1 MRIDWYVKKE
11 NNEKLL
17 LKSFLK
23 RKYISKRFLSKV
35 KYRGGNL
42 QVNDRD
48 VRVREELE
56 DGDKV
61 SVFLPK
67 EVASDHLEVSNK
79 KLDVLFEDSHY
90 LIVDKPAG
98 VASVPSSLYPNH
110 TIANRVKGYIIS
122 HNYFHQTVHIV
133 NRLDKE
139 TSGVMLF
146 AKHSLAHS
154 YLDRLLQNDEVYKE
168 YLAFVQKPLDIHHGI
183 IEAPIARASDS
194 IIKRR
199 IHNSGKSSKTE
210 YWLLEHYKAASK
222 VKIQLHTGRTHQIRV
237 HFSHKG
243 HPLIGDTLYGTGS
256 KEMKRQALHC
266 VKVSFQHPFTSQQLT
281 VTSPLPDDMTALENA
296 LKK

>member
-1 MRIDWYVKKE
+1 MRIDWYVEKNIE
-11 NNEKLL
+11 DKLL

-42 QVNDRD
+42 QVNDKD
-48 VRVREELE
+48 VRVREELKS
-56 DGDKV
+56 GDKV
-61 SVFLPK
+61 SVFLPR
-67 EVASDHLEVSNK
+67 EEPTDHLAVSHEEVE
-79 KLDVLFEDSHY
+79 VLYEDSHY
-90 LIVDKPAG
+90 LIVNKPSG

-110 TIANRVKGYIIS
+110 TVANRVKGYILEKG
-122 HNYFHQTVHIV
+122 YYHQTIHIV
-133 NRLDKE
+133 NRLDKD

-168 YLAFVQKPLDIHHGI
+168 YVAFVHHKLDRSHDI
-183 IEAPIARASDS
+183 IEEPIARASDS

-199 IHNSGKSSKTE
+199 IHSSGKSSKTE
-210 YWLLEHYKAASK
+210 YWILNQFEEGSK

-237 HFSHKG
+237 HFSHIG
-243 HPLIGDTLYGTGS
+243 HPLMGDTLYGPESNGID
-256 KEMKRQALHC
+256 RQALHC
-266 VKVSFQHPFTSQQLT
+266 VKVSFCHPFTHQQLT
-281 VTSPLPDDMTALENA
+281 VVSPLPADMASLENN

>member
-1 MRIDWYVKKE
+1 MRIDWYVEK
-11 NNEKLL
+11 NDNEKLL
-17 LKSFLK
+17 LKTFLK

-42 QVNDRD
+42 QVNDSD

-67 EVASDHLEVSNK
+67 EVASDHLKVSNE
-79 KLDVLFEDSHY
+79 KLTVLYEDNHY

-110 TIANRVKGYIIS
+110 TVANRVKGYIS
-122 HNYFHQTVHIV
+122 RNRHFHQTVHIV

-168 YLAFVQKPLDIHHGI
+168 YLAYVQKPLDNQHGT
-183 IEAPIARASDS
+183 IEEPIARASDS

-199 IHNSGKSSKTE
+199 IHISGKSSKTE
-210 YWLLEHYKAASK
+210 YWLLEQYESASK

-237 HFSHKG
+237 HFSHMG
-243 HPLIGDTLYGTGS
+243 HPLIGDTLYGSES
-256 KEMKRQALHC
+256 KIMNRQALHC
-266 VKVSFQHPFTSQQLT
+266 NKVSFKHPFTSLKLT
-281 VTSPLPDDMTALENA
+281 VQSPLPADITALENE

>member
-1 MRIDWYVKKE
+1 MRIDWYVE
-11 NNEKLL
+11 NQTNEKLL

-42 QVNDRD
+42 QVNDKD
-48 VRVREELE
+48 VRVREELRS
-56 DGDKV
+56 GDKV

-67 EVASDHLEVSNK
+67 EEASDHLNVSDKELEV
-79 KLDVLFEDSHY
+79 LYEDSHY
-90 LIVDKPAG
+90 LIVDKPSG

-110 TIANRVKGYIIS
+110 TIANRVKGYIQTKG
-122 HNYFHQTVHIV
+122 YYHQTIHIV
-133 NRLDKE
+133 NRLDKD
-139 TSGVMLF
+139 TSGIMLF

-168 YLAFVQKPLDIHHGI
+168 YVAFVHNRLDKSHGVI
-183 IEAPIARASDS
+183 DEPIARSSDS

-199 IHNSGKSSKTE
+199 VHLSGKSSKTE
-210 YWLLEHYKAASK
+210 YWVMETYESVSK

-237 HFSHKG
+237 HFSHDG
-243 HPLIGDTLYGTGS
+243 HPLVGDTLYGPESTGI
-256 KEMKRQALHC
+256 KRQALHC
-266 VKVSFQHPFTSQQLT
+266 VKVSFRHPFTNEQFT
-281 VTSPLPDDMTALENA
+281 IVSPLAADMTALEEN

>member
-1 MRIDWYVKKE
+1 MRIEWYVKKDDK
-11 NNEKLL
+11 EKLT

-23 RKYISKRFLSKV
+23 RKQISKRFLSKV
-35 KYRGGNL
+35 KYRGGKL
-42 QVNDRD
+42 QVNDCD
-48 VRVREELE
+48 VRVREELK

-61 SVFLPK
+61 TVFLPQ
-67 EVASDHLEVSNK
+67 EIGSDHLSVSNE
-79 KLDVLFEDSHY
+79 KLTVLYEDSHY

-110 TIANRVKGYIIS
+110 TMANRVKGYIIKNK
-122 HNYFHQTVHIV
+122 HFHQAVHIV

-139 TSGVMLF
+139 TSGIMLF

-154 YLDRLLQNDEVYKE
+154 YLDRLLQDKEVYKE
-168 YLAFVQKPLDIHHGI
+168 YLAFVQNKLDKQHGRI
-183 IEAPIARASDS
+183 VEPIARESNS

-199 IHNSGKSSKTE
+199 VHLSGKPSVTE
-210 YWLLEHYKAASK
+210 YWLLEQYTSASK

-243 HPLIGDTLYGTGS
+243 HPLIGDTLYGDES
-256 KEMKRQALHC
+256 KKINRQALHC
-266 VKVSFQHPFTSQQLT
+266 IKLSFQHPFTGKNLIVRS
-281 VTSPLPDDMTALENA
+281 SLPEDMTILENE

>member
-1 MRIDWYVKKE
+1 MRIDWYVEK
-11 NNEKLL
+11 NNEDKLL
-17 LKSFLK
+17 LKNFLK

-48 VRVREELE
+48 VRVREELKS
-56 DGDKV
+56 GDKV
-61 SVFLPK
+61 SVFLPR
-67 EVASDHLEVSNK
+67 EEPTDHLAVSHEEV
-79 KLDVLFEDSHY
+79 DVLYEDGHY
-90 LIVDKPAG
+90 LIVNKPSG

-110 TIANRVKGYIIS
+110 TVANRVKGYIQEKG
-122 HNYFHQTVHIV
+122 YYHQTVHIV
-133 NRLDKE
+133 NRLDKD

-168 YLAFVQKPLDIHHGI
+168 YVAFVHYKLEITHDT
-183 IEAPIARASDS
+183 IEEPIARASDS

-199 IHNSGKSSKTE
+199 IHASGKSSKTE
-210 YWLLEHYKAASK
+210 FWILKQFAEGAK

-237 HFSHKG
+237 HFSHIG
-243 HPLIGDTLYGTGS
+243 HPLMGDTLYGS
-256 KEMKRQALHC
+256 ESNEIDRQALHC
-266 VKVSFQHPFTSQQLT
+266 VKVSFCHPFTHQQLT
-281 VTSPLPDDMTALENA
+281 VVSPLPADMANLERN